1 MFNQKS
7 TSVQKV
13 ITGALTGWKIASK
26 TRPIRAKP
34 LINLLVDRTVA
45 SKFLVDT
52 LEGKEPLGDGVVI
65 CVGEAGDAWQQMP
78 NKLLAK
84 YKVVS
89 IDVDGWMVCE
99 PLPDN
104 AVDVVEITAAQCDS
118 EGFYIIGQ
126 WGATIGEEKNVQQGV
141 AGDFVCRSRTDQ
153 NDVWIV
159 KKSLF
164 LNTYIIKS

>member
-1 MFNQKS
+1 MKGLRLNVNGLS
-7 TSVQKV
+7 
-13 ITGALTGWKIASK
+13 GWKIASK
-26 TRPIRAKP
+26 TRSIKAKP
-34 LINLLVDRTVA
+34 LINLLVDKTVVG
-45 SKFLVDT
+45 KFLVDT

-89 IDVDGWMVCE
+89 IDLDGWMICE

-104 AVDVVEITAAQCDS
+104 AVDIVEVTSAQCNS
-118 EGFYIIGQ
+118 EGFSIVGQ
-126 WGATIGEEKNVQQGV
+126 WGATIDGEKNIQLGT
-141 AGDFVCRSRTDQ
+141 AGDFICRNRTDQ

-159 KKSLF
+159 KRSLF
-164 LNTYIIKS
+164 LNTYVIKS

>member
-1 MFNQKS
+1 MKRLRLNVNGLF
-7 TSVQKV
+7 
-13 ITGALTGWKIASK
+13 GWKIASK
-26 TRPIRAKP
+26 TRSIRAKP

-89 IDVDGWMVCE
+89 IDADGWMVCE

-104 AVDVVEITAAQCDS
+104 AVDVFEVTSEQCDN
-118 EGFYIIGQ
+118 EGFSVVGQ
-126 WGATIGEEKNVQQGV
+126 WGATIDGEKNIQLGT
-141 AGDFVCRSRTDQ
+141 AGDFVCRNRTDQ

-159 KKSLF
+159 KRSLF
-164 LNTYIIKS
+164 LNTYVIKS